1 MDWGTWNGV
10 DGAMYLGERSPRPI
24 IPPEVMRGK
33 VMSREGGEGEN
44 FGMERWAPGIW
55 GSTMG
60 KGLEYHGVQLPRN
73 GGSKRYAE
81 G

>member
-1 MDWGTWNGV
+1 MGPCTWER
-10 DGAMYLGERSPRPI
+10 GAPDQSY
-24 IPPEVMRGK
+24 PEVMRGK

-44 FGMERWAPGIW
+44 FGMEGWAPGIW

>member
-1 MDWGTWNGV
+1 MGPCTWER
-10 DGAMYLGERSPRPI
+10 GAPDQSY
-24 IPPEVMRGK
+24 PEVRGK